1 MFLHS
6 IDIKNINLNLFNLI
20 ITKSSNN
27 SINNITKNNQLFYNH
42 LIKLSDL
49 ELNEIFMENFKQ
61 EVSLNFIKDDIL
73 KEKYFLTNKNND
85 FHNLIIILF
94 QLSYIIKNYK
104 KIDFSDEQSQKSFYN
119 ELFSFVNFSI
129 SQLISLQNSY
139 FHVIFKI
146 IQDKF
151 LNKFISK
158 ILSNLENNSPLDKSD
173 LDILKI
179 YKFLSFKNNESFENE
194 IILSIKN
201 NNIIDVQLH
210 LDMIISSKIFK

>member
-1 MFLHS
+1 
-6 IDIKNINLNLFNLI
+6 
-20 ITKSSNN
+20 
-27 SINNITKNNQLFYNH
+27 
-42 LIKLSDL
+42 
-49 ELNEIFMENFKQ
+49 MENFKQ